1 MKSQLATYRSAER
14 PSEIHSMRWGWDADQ
29 TAAASDVATMT
40 TTAAGSSRRTRLA

>member
-14 PSEIHSMRWGWDADQ
+14 PSEIHSMRWGWDA
-29 TAAASDVATMT
+29 TNSCTSDVATMT